1 MKAYLILNALFL
13 TLLAAGCGKLSATN
27 GIYSAEITLAST
39 SDPTSAP
46 SPCPDGIACVT
57 PTEISGSMVS
67 IVAWIGTGVKK
78 YPLVL
83 QGWKPAAFSD
93 GGSTPLPFNLAS
105 PLPQTTEIVCCGDES
120 AVYPSDAE
128 AYITQIEIFPL
139 YLDFQLDTGG
149 PLGTQRLRQVFTD

>member
-67 IVAWIGTGVKK
+67 IVAWIGTCVKK

-83 QGWKPAAFSD
+83 QGWSAFQTRKHTTYFNRLPATSD
-93 GGSTPLPFNLAS
+93 DRNRL
-105 PLPQTTEIVCCGDES
+105 CGDGRPYIMNGS
-120 AVYPSDAE
+120 
-128 AYITQIEIFPL
+128 YITQIEIFL
-139 YLDFQLDTGG
+139 YLIFNNTGG
-149 PLGTQRLRQVFTD
+149 PLGTNAYKSLPTFKL